1 MNCLLCTL
9 FMANKF
15 DLIWFDIFMRFFVEI
30 EEIVVS
36 WGKKHI
42 LIMCTFVFFF
52 IFSSSCVYICLLC
65 FLYRVI
71 LGEMIGAR
79 RHPNNQVCNFAEKN
93 HRETQRISHFVLL
106 DVLAPDLYLEVKIHC
121 NTRTTDWIYR
131 SMKYSISAER
141 MKDLKGQI

>member
-1 MNCLLCTL
+1 MLC
-9 FMANKF
+9 
-15 DLIWFDIFMRFFVEI
+15 
-30 EEIVVS
+30 
-36 WGKKHI
+36 
-42 LIMCTFVFFF
+42 VFFSVYF
-52 IFSSSCVYICLLC
+52 TLSCVYICLLC

-121 NTRTTDWIYR
+121 NTRTTD
-131 SMKYSISAER
+131 
-141 MKDLKGQI
+141 